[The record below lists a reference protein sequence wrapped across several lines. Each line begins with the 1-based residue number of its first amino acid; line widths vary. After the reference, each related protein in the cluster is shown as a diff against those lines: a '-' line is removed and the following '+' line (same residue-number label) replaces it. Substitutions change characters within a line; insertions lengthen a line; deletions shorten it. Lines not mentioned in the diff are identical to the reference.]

1 MSRTSQNVCLTL
13 PGPLL
18 KALDQEAQAQDRPRS
33 YVVRKLL
40 ERSLSGTERMAALNA
55 VAAECLREFSD
66 AANAPR
72 PPGGTEAI
80 ATSESCAD
88 GHGRL
93 AALEKIAAARK

>member
-40 ERSLSGTERMAALNA
+40 ERSLTGTERMAALDA
-55 VAAECLREFSD
+55 VAAEGLREFSD

-72 PPGGTEAI
+72 TPGGNEVI
-80 ATSESCAD
+80 ASPESCAD
-88 GHGRL
+88 GRGRL
-93 AALEKIAAARK
+93 AALQKIAAGRT

>member
-18 KALDQEAQAQDRPRS
+18 KALDLEAQAQDRPRS

-40 ERSLSGTERMAALNA
+40 ERSLSGTERMEALNA
-55 VAAECLREFSD
+55 VAAEGLREFAD
-66 AANAPR
+66 AAVVPRALNA
-72 PPGGTEAI
+72 TEVI
-80 ATSESCAD
+80 ASPESCTD

-93 AALEKIAAARK
+93 AALEKIAAGRK

>member
-40 ERSLSGTERMAALNA
+40 ENALTGADRMAALNA
-55 VAAECLREFSD
+55 VASEGLREFADS
-66 AANAPR
+66 ANAPR
-72 PPGGTEAI
+72 PLNATEVI
-80 ATSESCAD
+80 ATEPCAD
-88 GHGRL
+88 GAGRL
-93 AALEKIAAARK
+93 AALEKIAAGRK